1 MSEVA
6 INGHMTSMKELR
18 GRVEELEADLRYRDE
33 QIKELRE
40 ERRSAVDLVDEM
52 REHVDDSNALIDSWI
67 EVFRMEQ
74 NDDGAWVYKPSAAVE
89 DFNAL
94 FEKHEK
100 MVRQWNRFVGD
111 YNSTVA
117 PRGLGRPLEASEAQV
132 KNVRRLR
139 KGKNSLR
146 AIAAQTGLG
155 LRTVRTIVDK
165 DAGTGRIGKQ
175 TNLLRKREVDRLRV
189 AEYRARKRTRDQLPK
204 RITETRKHGE
214 ELAKAAKGLDD

>member
-74 NDDGAWVYKPSAAVE
+74 NDDGAWVYKPSAAVD

-100 MVRQWNRFVGD
+100 MVRQWNKFVGD

-189 AEYRARKRTRDQLPK
+189 AEHRAQKRQRDQLPK
-204 RITETRKHGE
+204 RITETQKRGE
-214 ELAKAAKGLDD
+214 ELVKAAKGLGD